1 MQELLAWQS
10 KVPAPASPRNW
21 HVQQV
26 KWYWHRK
33 STLPHNTSA
42 VGCCGGHKHAIDC
55 WHSHWSTMHVQSTF
69 VLFPQLSVP
78 PVLQVSPATQGLPA
92 GGVAHSPPR

>member
-55 WHSHWSTMHVQSTF
+55 WHNHWSTMHVQSTF